1 MIWDA
6 NLCCAKEL
14 SEQSHFLDNSLVKP
28 CLHQAAAP
36 QIAEKG
42 APQRHIAVGA
52 QRDDGKK
59 AHGGCQH
66 TGKHQ
71 FGGSGANK

>member
-1 MIWDA
+1 MARMFGMRANSVQSYNNFAVNDMGC

-42 APQRHIAVGA
+42 APQ
-52 QRDDGKK
+52 
-59 AHGGCQH
+59 
-66 TGKHQ
+66 
-71 FGGSGANK
+71 

>member
-1 MIWDA
+1 MIWGA

-14 SEQSHFLDNSLVKP
+14 SEQSHFLDNSLVEP

-42 APQRHIAVGA
+42 APQ
-52 QRDDGKK
+52 
-59 AHGGCQH
+59 
-66 TGKHQ
+66 
-71 FGGSGANK
+71 